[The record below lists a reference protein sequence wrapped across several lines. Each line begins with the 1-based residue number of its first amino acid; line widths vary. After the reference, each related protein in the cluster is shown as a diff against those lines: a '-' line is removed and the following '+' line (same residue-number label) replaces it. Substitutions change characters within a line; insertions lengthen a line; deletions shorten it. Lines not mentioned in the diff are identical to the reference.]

1 MRHRIPGAIG
11 LGAILGVAV
20 MLATGGTVLA
30 APDTSQLP
38 PPPSPIVT
46 SPNDTPTPVV
56 TPTQNPCEIVII
68 REPDAVASATASL
81 CPTPNP
87 CASPIILTVYT
98 QVTAEPDSVPTV
110 TPSPCSTPVESFAGE
125 TGTPNGTPPPTGS
138 TSDRDTG
145 QTPIFALLIATL
157 FGGLGLAAA
166 RVQRRGLKRR

>member
-11 LGAILGVAV
+11 LGAILAVAA
-20 MLATGGTVLA
+20 MLVTGGTVLA

-56 TPTQNPCEIVII
+56 TPTQNPCEIVILQF
-68 REPDAVASATASL
+68 DAVATATASP
-81 CPTPNP
+81 CPTRDP
-87 CASPIILTVYT
+87 CASPIILEVFTE
-98 QVTAEPDSVPTV
+98 VTAEPDSVPSV
-110 TPSPCSTPVESFAGE
+110 TPSACSTPVESFAGE

-138 TSDRDTG
+138 ASDRDTG

-166 RVQRRGLKRR
+166 RIQRRSLKRR